1 MTSYTKTMSE
11 HRRNHLIKPKILC
24 SLDQLF
30 VINSVLPTHLKTS
43 FHNLKSFHPPNPR
56 PMANAQTYTM
66 VTKSQ
71 NFTHQ
76 IEPDS
81 PLDWH
86 CLCVLIIVWF
96 CICLFHFLWEKFDFD
111 VNIKAR
117 FPTKLWGFK
126 LPFTSSEEGL
136 FMVFFEELLSEK
148 LSPNWP

>member
-1 MTSYTKTMSE
+1 MLGVTPSSPQANPSLFLSNANHFFALSLFPLALAISLLQLSPLLPKRKTMSE

-43 FHNLKSFHPPNPR
+43 FHNLKSFHPSNPR

-96 CICLFHFLWEKFDFD
+96 CICLFHFL
-111 VNIKAR
+111 
-117 FPTKLWGFK
+117 
-126 LPFTSSEEGL
+126 
-136 FMVFFEELLSEK
+136 
-148 LSPNWP
+148 